1 MQASALPDV
10 YFSNINKRKSKY
22 YTFLPNVRNIFK
34 IFSSSQTAILSS
46 DWMAV
51 TFFAILW
58 SSLN

>member
-1 MQASALPDV
+1 MRALALLE
-10 YFSNINKRKSKY
+10 RKQTVNRVLYISSK
-22 YTFLPNVRNIFK
+22 VRNIFK